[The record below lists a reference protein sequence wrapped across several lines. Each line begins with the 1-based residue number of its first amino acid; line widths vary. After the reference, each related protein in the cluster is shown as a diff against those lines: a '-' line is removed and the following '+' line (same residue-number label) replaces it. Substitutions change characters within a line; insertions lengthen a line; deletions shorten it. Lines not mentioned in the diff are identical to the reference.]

1 MTVILHNFRGI
12 KYLIN
17 TNNINSVSFSAVD
30 SKQYAVDSK
39 QYADEIAEAGGSPLT
54 RIHIDWYG
62 GSSTSILATSEVA
75 DEFLNLFEYAVE
87 IF

>member
-17 TNNINSVSFSAVD
+17 TNNINSVSFS
-30 SKQYAVDSK
+30 AVDSK

-62 GSSTSILATSEVA
+62 GSSTSILVISEVA
-75 DEFLNLFEYAVE
+75 EEFLNLFEDAVE

>member
-1 MTVILHNFRGI
+1 MIVILHNFRGF

-30 SKQYAVDSK
+30 SKQYA
-39 QYADEIAEAGGSPLT
+39 DEIAEAGGSPLT
-54 RIHIDWYG
+54 RIYIDWYG
-62 GSSTSILATSEVA
+62 GSSTGLLATSEVA
-75 DEFLNLFEYAVE
+75 DEFLNLFEDAVE

>member
-1 MTVILHNFRGI
+1 MIVILHNFRGI
-12 KYLIN
+12 RYLIN
-17 TNNINSVSFSAVD
+17 TNNINSVSFS
-30 SKQYAVDSK
+30 AVDSK

-62 GSSTSILATSEVA
+62 GSSTSLLATSEVA
-75 DEFLNLFEYAVE
+75 EEFLNLFEDAID

>member
-1 MTVILHNFRGI
+1 MIVILHNFRGI
-12 KYLIN
+12 RYLIN
-17 TNNINSVSFSAVD
+17 TNNINSVSFS
-30 SKQYAVDSK
+30 AVDSK

-62 GSSTSILATSEVA
+62 GSSTSLLATSEVA
-75 DEFLNLFEYAVE
+75 EEFLNLFENAID

>member
-30 SKQYAVDSK
+30 SKQYA
-39 QYADEIAEAGGSPLT
+39 DEIAEAGGSPLT

-62 GSSTSILATSEVA
+62 GSSTSTLVSSEIA
-75 DEFLNLFEYAVE
+75 EEFLNLFENAIE

>member
-30 SKQYAVDSK
+30 SKQYA
-39 QYADEIAEAGGSPLT
+39 DEIAEAGGSPLT

-62 GSSTSILATSEVA
+62 GSSISILATSEVA
-75 DEFLNLFEYAVE
+75 DEFLNLFENAIE

>member
-1 MTVILHNFRGI
+1 MIVILHNFCGF

-17 TNNINSVSFSAVD
+17 TNNINSVSFTV
-30 SKQYAVDSK
+30 VDSK

-54 RIHIDWYG
+54 RIYINWYG
-62 GSSTSILATSEVA
+62 GSSTGLLATSEVA
-75 DEFLNLFEYAVE
+75 DEFLNLFEDAVE

>member
-1 MTVILHNFRGI
+1 MTVILHNFRDI

-17 TNNINSVSFSAVD
+17 TNNINSVSFST
-30 SKQYAVDSK
+30 VDSK

-54 RIHIDWYG
+54 RIHIDWHG
-62 GSSTSILATSEVA
+62 GSSTSILAISEVA
-75 DEFLNLFEYAVE
+75 DEFLNLFENAIE

>member
-17 TNNINSVSFSAVD
+17 TNNINSVSFT
-30 SKQYAVDSK
+30 AVDSK
-39 QYADEIAEAGGSPLT
+39 QYADEVAEAGGSPLT

-62 GSSTSILATSEVA
+62 SSSTSILAISEVA
-75 DEFLNLFEYAVE
+75 DEFLNLFEDVIE

>member
-1 MTVILHNFRGI
+1 MIVILHNFRGI
-12 KYLIN
+12 RYLIN
-17 TNNINSVSFSAVD
+17 TNNINSVSFS
-30 SKQYAVDSK
+30 AVDSK

-62 GSSTSILATSEVA
+62 GSSTSLLATSEVA
-75 DEFLNLFEYAVE
+75 EEFLNLFEDAIE

>member
-1 MTVILHNFRGI
+1 MIVILHNFRGI

-17 TNNINSVSFSAVD
+17 TNNINSVSFT
-30 SKQYAVDSK
+30 AVDSK

-62 GSSTSILATSEVA
+62 GSSTSILAISEVA
-75 DEFLNLFEYAVE
+75 DEFLNLFEDVIE

>member
-1 MTVILHNFRGI
+1 MNVITRNFRGY

-17 TNNINSVSFSAVD
+17 TNNINAVSFFP
-30 SKQYAVDSK
+30 VDSK

-54 RIHIDWYG
+54 RIYIDWYG
-62 GSSTSILATSEVA
+62 GSSTSLLATSEVA
-75 DEFLNLFEYAVE
+75 DEFLNLFENAIE

>member
-1 MTVILHNFRGI
+1 MNVILHNFRGI

-17 TNNINSVSFSAVD
+17 TNNINSVSFTV
-30 SKQYAVDSK
+30 VDSK

-62 GSSTSILATSEVA
+62 GSSTSLLATSEVA
-75 DEFLNLFEYAVE
+75 DEFLNLFENAIE

>member
-1 MTVILHNFRGI
+1 MNVILHNFRGI

-17 TNNINSVSFSAVD
+17 TNSINSVSFTV
-30 SKQYAVDSK
+30 VDSK
-39 QYADEIAEAGGSPLT
+39 QYADEIAEAGGRPLT

-62 GSSTSILATSEVA
+62 DSSTSLLATSEVA
-75 DEFLNLFEYAVE
+75 DDFLNLFENVIE

>member
-30 SKQYAVDSK
+30 SKQYA
-39 QYADEIAEAGGSPLT
+39 DEIAEAGGSPLT

-62 GSSTSILATSEVA
+62 GSSTSLLATSEVA
-75 DEFLNLFEYAVE
+75 DEFLNFFEDAIE

>member
-17 TNNINSVSFSAVD
+17 TNNINSISFS
-30 SKQYAVDSK
+30 AVDSK

-62 GSSTSILATSEVA
+62 GSSISILAISEVA
-75 DEFLNLFEYAVE
+75 DEFLNLFENTIE

>member
-1 MTVILHNFRGI
+1 MIVILHNFRGI

-17 TNNINSVSFSAVD
+17 TNNINSVSFS
-30 SKQYAVDSK
+30 AVDSK

-62 GSSTSILATSEVA
+62 GSSTSLLATSEVA
-75 DEFLNLFEYAVE
+75 DEFLNLFESAIE

>member
-12 KYLIN
+12 KYLIK

-30 SKQYAVDSK
+30 SKQYA
-39 QYADEIAEAGGSPLT
+39 DEIAEAGGNPLT
-54 RIHIDWYG
+54 RIHIDWHG
-62 GSSTSILATSEVA
+62 GSSTSILAISEVA
-75 DEFLNLFEYAVE
+75 DEFLNLFENAIE

>member
-17 TNNINSVSFSAVD
+17 TNNINSVSFT
-30 SKQYAVDSK
+30 AVDSK

-62 GSSTSILATSEVA
+62 GSSTSTLVISEVA
-75 DEFLNLFEYAVE
+75 DEFLNLFEDVIE

>member
-1 MTVILHNFRGI
+1 MIVILHNFRGI
-12 KYLIN
+12 RYLIN
-17 TNNINSVSFSAVD
+17 TNNINSVSFS
-30 SKQYAVDSK
+30 AVDSK

-62 GSSTSILATSEVA
+62 GSSTSLLATSEVA
-75 DEFLNLFEYAVE
+75 EEFLNLFENAIE

>member
-1 MTVILHNFRGI
+1 MNVIIRNFRGF

-17 TNNINSVSFSAVD
+17 TNNINSVSFTV
-30 SKQYAVDSK
+30 VDSK

-62 GSSTSILATSEVA
+62 GSSTSLLATSEVA
-75 DEFLNLFEYAVE
+75 DEFLNLFENATE
-87 IF
+87 LF

>member
-1 MTVILHNFRGI
+1 MTVILHNFCGI

-17 TNNINSVSFSAVD
+17 TNNINSVRFS
-30 SKQYAVDSK
+30 AVDSK

-54 RIHIDWYG
+54 RIHIDWHG
-62 GSSTSILATSEVA
+62 GSSTSILAISEVA
-75 DEFLNLFEYAVE
+75 DEFLNLFENAIE

>member
-1 MTVILHNFRGI
+1 MTVILRNFRDI

-17 TNNINSVSFSAVD
+17 TNNINSVSFS
-30 SKQYAVDSK
+30 AVDSK

-62 GSSTSILATSEVA
+62 GSSTNILAISEVA
-75 DEFLNLFEYAVE
+75 DEFLNLFENAIE

>member
-17 TNNINSVSFSAVD
+17 TNNINSVSFTV
-30 SKQYAVDSK
+30 VDSK

-62 GSSTSILATSEVA
+62 GSSTSLLATSEVA
-75 DEFLNLFEYAVE
+75 DEFLNLFENVIE

>member
-1 MTVILHNFRGI
+1 MIVILHNFCGI
-12 KYLIN
+12 RYLIN
-17 TNNINSVSFSAVD
+17 TNNINSVSFS
-30 SKQYAVDSK
+30 AVDSK

-62 GSSTSILATSEVA
+62 GSSTSLLAISEVA
-75 DEFLNLFEYAVE
+75 EEFLNLFEDAVE

>member
-30 SKQYAVDSK
+30 SKQYA
-39 QYADEIAEAGGSPLT
+39 DEIAEAGGSPLT

-62 GSSTSILATSEVA
+62 GSSTNILAISEVA
-75 DEFLNLFEYAVE
+75 DEFLNLFEDAVE

>member
-1 MTVILHNFRGI
+1 MIVILHNFRGI
-12 KYLIN
+12 RYLIN

-30 SKQYAVDSK
+30 SE

-62 GSSTSILATSEVA
+62 GSSTSLLATSEVA
-75 DEFLNLFEYAVE
+75 EEFLNLFEDAID

>member
-17 TNNINSVSFSAVD
+17 TNNINSVSFTV
-30 SKQYAVDSK
+30 VDSK

-62 GSSTSILATSEVA
+62 GSSTSLLATSEVA
-75 DEFLNLFEYAVE
+75 DEFLNLFENAIE
-87 IF
+87 LF

>member
-1 MTVILHNFRGI
+1 MIVILHNFRGF

-17 TNNINSVSFSAVD
+17 TNNINSVSFTV
-30 SKQYAVDSK
+30 VDSK
-39 QYADEIAEAGGSPLT
+39 QYADEITEAGGSPLT

-62 GSSTSILATSEVA
+62 GSSTSLLATSEVA
-75 DEFLNLFEYAVE
+75 DEFLNLFENAIE